1 MTSSQAKSS
10 RKLRILFIV
19 DKEDQASPLVDS
31 ILGLGYELYPEVI
44 MREEAVSE
52 MLAEDHWDLI
62 FCQFSE
68 QLASKE
74 KSLDLILES
83 IGTSIP
89 VVYFSD
95 TVSEQDV
102 SEAIR
107 SGVTDFLVG
116 ESKIHLLAILERELN
131 RNKFIRECGR
141 NRERYKEIID
151 SSSDAIIALDSYWN
165 INFFSKGAEDLF
177 GYSQDEA
184 IGKSYASLIHAS
196 KPKEHSLNHT
206 PADTNEF
213 NLAKRRDI
221 TIRCKD
227 GSTLACEMNMSRTR
241 VIGDKRIYTVILRDI
256 SDRKAKEEEL
266 IRLANNDAHT
276 DKFNRHSF
284 YNALQQERK
293 QANRDKTKFALLYID
308 LDDFKNINDSLGHV
322 GGDELLKE
330 FAHRLRTSLRE
341 VDTVA
346 RMGGDEFTAILH
358 NVTMAEHAASVAN
371 KLIDIIGKPFSVKG
385 EDLSVGTSIGI
396 SVYPD
401 DTEDPE
407 KLISYADSALYK
419 AKSSGR
425 KRSLLYND
433 VITSDS
439 AE

>member
-266 IRLANNDAHT
+266 IRLADAIGKLPT
-276 DKFNRHSF
+276 G
-284 YNALQQERK
+284 QQEIK